1 VILNS
6 NRDKQH
12 YCNCDKHQYSM
23 SRHTYYNVS
32 AMILQSNH
40 NIHSITVL
48 WQTSI
53 QYFTAYNWQNECNGD
68 CTQ

>member
-1 VILNS
+1 VTNSITVIVTNI
-6 NRDKQH
+6 NTVCQGI
-12 YCNCDKHQYSM
+12 
-23 SRHTYYNVS
+23 HTTTC
-32 AMILQSNH
+32 
-40 NIHSITVL
+40 ITVL